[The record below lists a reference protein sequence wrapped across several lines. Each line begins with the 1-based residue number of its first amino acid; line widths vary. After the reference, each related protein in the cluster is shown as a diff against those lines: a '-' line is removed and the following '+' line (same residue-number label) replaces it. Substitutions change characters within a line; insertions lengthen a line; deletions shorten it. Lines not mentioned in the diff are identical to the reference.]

1 MVKEKAM
8 KYLTNVEVNAIANGM
23 AFRPVYGN
31 GEKSECQ
38 FVRIDGEDK
47 AYYAV
52 FNYTEEEQ
60 KTTTPLSDLGLDTSS
75 PYEAKELWTGNL
87 MTLKGEIQVTL
98 PPSDVAVFSITR
110 RK

>member
-1 MVKEKAM
+1 M
-8 KYLTNVEVNAIANGM
+8 KYLTNAEINAIANGV

-31 GEKSECQ
+31 GEKSEFR

-52 FNYTEEEQ
+52 FNYTGDEQ
-60 KTTTPLSDLGLDTSS
+60 KTTTPLSDLGLNISS
-75 PYEAKELWTGNL
+75 SYEAKELWTGNR

-98 PPSDVAVFSITR
+98 PPGDVAVFAITR
-110 RK
+110 

>member
-1 MVKEKAM
+1 M
-8 KYLTNVEVNAIANGM
+8 KYLTNAEVNAIANGV

-31 GEKSECQ
+31 GEKSESQ

-75 PYEAKELWTGNL
+75 P
-87 MTLKGEIQVTL
+87 
-98 PPSDVAVFSITR
+98 
-110 RK
+110 